1 MNIKEYLKDIFRK
14 ALIKIKVP
22 EHTQVNIEYPKN
34 PEHGDYAFTGAMPL
48 ARTLKS
54 NPREIATNI
63 INAMEYDENVIES
76 LEIAGPGFINIRLK
90 KDIYS
95 QTLNNIIKAGEKYGS
110 TDTYK
115 GKKVNIEYV
124 SANPTGLLHLGH
136 GRNACIGDTVANLYK
151 WRGADITREYYFN
164 NAGNQMNNLG
174 KSIIARYIQKYIE
187 EGYPFPEDGYHGEY
201 VKEIAT
207 KVHETYPYQI
217 FEYSNDNM
225 LKCRKVGEEWCFDK
239 IKKTLNRLGIN
250 QDKYYNEQDL
260 FDDGHI
266 AEVIEELKKQD
277 LIYEKEGAT
286 WFRLTK
292 LGLENDRVVIKSTGE
307 ATYRLPDLA
316 YHREKFRRGFDEMVD
331 VFGTDHIA
339 TVPDVLAG
347 IRALGYDSNKVNV
360 LLHQFV
366 TLTDNGE
373 QVKMSKRTGKSYTLD
388 ELLDEVGPDVVRFFF
403 IMRAIN
409 THLEFDLALAKEQ
422 SDKNPVFYLQYAHAR
437 ACSVIQ
443 KSEIDTNS
451 LAADLSL
458 LQQEEEIALIKE
470 LERMPEVVENA
481 GSKHEP
487 QVLAEYLREVAA
499 KFHVFYH
506 ECRIIGEEDGVMK
519 ARLALLTALRT
530 VLKNG
535 LGILGISAPEKM

>member
-1 MNIKEYLKDIFRK
+1 MNVKEYLKEIFSQ
-14 ALIKIKVP
+14 ALVKIEAP
-22 EHTQVNIEYPKN
+22 EDTQVNIEYPKN

-48 ARTLKS
+48 ARAFKS

-63 INAMEYDENVIES
+63 INAIEYDDAVIDS
-76 LEIAGPGFINIRLK
+76 FEIAGPGFINIRLK

-95 QTLNNIIKAGEKYGS
+95 QTLKNIISAGEKYGS
-110 TDTYK
+110 TETYK

-151 WRGADITREYYFN
+151 WRGAEITREYYFN

-174 KSIIARYIQKYIE
+174 KSIIARYMQKYVE

-201 VKEIAT
+201 VKEVAD
-207 KVHETYPYQI
+207 KVHELYPFQI
-217 FEYSNDNM
+217 FEYSNENM

-239 IKKTLNRLGIN
+239 IKKTLHRLGIN

-277 LIYEKEGAT
+277 LVYEKEGAT

-316 YHREKFRRGFDEMVD
+316 YHREKFKRGFDEMVD

-347 IRALGYDSNKVNV
+347 IRALGYDSDKVNV

-403 IMRAIN
+403 IMRAIT

-443 KSEIDTNS
+443 KSEIDVTNID
-451 LAADLSL
+451 ANLSL
-458 LQQEEEIALIKE
+458 LQKEEEIALIKE
-470 LERMPEVVENA
+470 LGRMPEVVENS

-487 QVLAEYLREVAA
+487 QILAEYLREVAA

-506 ECRIIGEEDGVMK
+506 ECRIIGEEEGIMK
-519 ARLALLTALRT
+519 ARLALLNALRQ

-535 LGILGISAPEKM
+535 LEILGISAPEKM